1 VNERLTEE
9 ITRDLIN
16 KYKSLNKEKVYVD
29 EQISSNKLIKKIL
42 GNLKPDFIIDFKN
55 NTDNIIIVIECKAD
69 SKKQTQALKDAEEKY
84 ASKLKESFNVFYYG
98 ISGQNPQRILI
109 EGRLWIKNH
118 QRPFPKIY
126 TKLLT
131 YQNIKKLISEL
142 TNIKV
147 DNNLKCIKSFN
158 DKLHQM
164 SIPESERPV
173 LIGCFLIAL
182 SGPSINLENYNGNNE
197 CLKEYII
204 TCAKFNL
211 KSKLDPNKVKTIC
224 SYYDRLLSNN
234 VWISEEEVDSYG
246 SRQKNTNLNYF
257 LKELNEKIMPLINNN
272 NWDIMGEFYREFIKY
287 ATEDKKTGLVLT
299 PTHITDFFCELINIQ
314 NTDIV
319 LDPCCGTGGFLIA
332 AMKYMC
338 QKSQNEEEI
347 KKIKTKQL
355 LGIEKRN
362 DMWLHAT
369 VNMMMHGDGHTNIHQ
384 GNCFEYTTDN
394 FKDYRPTVAFLNPPY
409 NEASEQLRF
418 IQKSLELITPKG
430 KVVAIVQASA
440 TGNSKAVNN
449 VKEEILKNHTLLA
462 SFSCPKELFHG
473 IAGVIT
479 NILIFESGIPHN
491 KTNATFLGWFKDDG
505 FIKQKTK
512 RIKKGTEWKKI
523 KKKWIDTYNNKKEI
537 KEDNIESKMQILDFN
552 DEWCIE
558 AYLKPDLPSKKDF
571 MLTLKE
577 YILHELEVMLDD
589 EINRDF

>member
-1 VNERLTEE
+1 VNERLTEK

-16 KYKSLNKEKVYVD
+16 KTFDKEKVYVD

-42 GNLKPDFIIDFKN
+42 GNVRADFIIYFKN

-69 SKKQTQALKDAEEKY
+69 SKKQTQALEVAEKKY
-84 ASKLKESFNVFYYG
+84 AFKLKESFNVFYYG

-118 QRPFPKIY
+118 KKPFPKIY

-131 YQNIKKLISEL
+131 YKNMKKLISEL

-147 DNNLKCIKSFN
+147 DNNLKCIIKSFN

-164 SIPESERPV
+164 AIPESERPV

-182 SGPSINLENYNGNNE
+182 SGKSINLENYNGNNKV
-197 CLKEYII
+197 LKKHII
-204 TCAKFNL
+204 YCANSNLESKFD
-211 KSKLDPNKVKTIC
+211 SNKVETIC

-234 VWISEEEVDSYG
+234 VWISEVEVDSYG
-246 SRQKNTNLNYF
+246 IIQKNTNLNYF
-257 LKELNEKIMPLINNN
+257 LKELNEKIMPLIND

-338 QKSQNEEEI
+338 KQSQTEEEI
-347 KKIKTKQL
+347 NKIKTKQL
-355 LGIEKRN
+355 IGIEKRN

-369 VNMMMHGDGHTNIHQ
+369 VNMMMHGDGHTNIYQ
-384 GNCFEYTTDN
+384 RNCFEYKTED
-394 FKDYRPTVAFLNPPY
+394 FKNYRPTVAFLNPPY

-418 IQKSLELITPKG
+418 ILKSLELITPKG

-449 VKEEILKNHTLLA
+449 VKKEILKNHTLLA

-512 RIKKGTEWKKI
+512 RIKKGTEWEKI

-558 AYLKPDLPSKKDF
+558 AYLKPDLPSQKDF
-571 MLTLKE
+571 MLTFKE